1 MLACA
6 DMHSL
11 HMRSF
16 PILSLCTLLRTRSS
30 YASLSCPLSLGV
42 KKCASLLIRPHIHIH
57 VYICMYIHCSPMNL
71 FTIGPL
77 GSFFS
82 ASLLPN
88 LLCFFFSSF
97 FLFFFFLLCPLFFL
111 AHLPVV
117 LIIYVCSTS
126 LCWCVDAVL
135 QRRASSFVPPQSPS
149 RVSFCPFAVF
159 FDCIAFCCVWM
170 RVRVYMCVHLF
181 VLFGPLLAHFV
192 VAVHF

>member
-1 MLACA
+1 MCTYVCIYTVRQWICLPLVHLAVFSQL
-6 DMHSL
+6 HS
-11 HMRSF
+11 
-16 PILSLCTLLRTRSS
+16 CQ
-30 YASLSCPLSLGV
+30 
-42 KKCASLLIRPHIHIH
+42 
-57 VYICMYIHCSPMNL
+57 IC
-71 FTIGPL
+71 FV
-77 GSFFS
+77 SFFR
-82 ASLLPN
+82 P
-88 LLCFFFSSF
+88 FFC
-97 FLFFFFLLCPLFFL
+97 FFFLLCPLFFL

-192 VAVHF
+192 VAVHFWAVSVDSVDVLLFGRYFD

>member
-1 MLACA
+1 MRLSVNSSTYTHTCIHMYVYTLFANEFVYHWSTWQFFLSFTLAKFA
-6 DMHSL
+6 L
-11 HMRSF
+11 
-16 PILSLCTLLRTRSS
+16 
-30 YASLSCPLSLGV
+30 
-42 KKCASLLIRPHIHIH
+42 
-57 VYICMYIHCSPMNL
+57 
-71 FTIGPL
+71 
-77 GSFFS
+77 
-82 ASLLPN
+82 
-88 LLCFFFSSF
+88 
-97 FLFFFFLLCPLFFL
+97 FLFFVLFLYFFLLCPLFFL